1 MIEWVPKQ
9 KKEDGKR
16 WFAVV
21 DETNTTEETGQ
32 SGWVGM
38 EEIQAEDM
46 TQSPS
51 DLAGIQGEANKD
63 YSDVTRLDFGKL
75 AMLLMKQKSWK
86 KN

>member
-1 MIEWVPKQ
+1 
-9 KKEDGKR
+9 
-16 WFAVV
+16 
-21 DETNTTEETGQ
+21 
-32 SGWVGM
+32 M

-75 AMLLMKQKSWK
+75 AMLLMKQESWK

>member
-1 MIEWVPKQ
+1 M
-9 KKEDGKR
+9 G
-16 WFAVV
+16 AVV
-21 DETNTTEETGQ
+21 DERNTTEETGQ

-38 EEIQAEDM
+38 EQIQAEDM
-46 TQSPS
+46 TQSPN

-86 KN
+86 RD